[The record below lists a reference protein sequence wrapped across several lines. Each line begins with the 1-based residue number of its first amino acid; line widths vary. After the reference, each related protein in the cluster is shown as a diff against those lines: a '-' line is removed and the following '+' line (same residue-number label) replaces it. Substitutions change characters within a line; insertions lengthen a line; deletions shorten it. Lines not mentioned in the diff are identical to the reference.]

1 MVVCLRRMP
10 HCDRQRGQVL
20 QTVREAAEMDQN
32 VIKLNTGLIIK
43 RGPEFLVGRI
53 LGTREL
59 KWSLSPWDAWR
70 TRDREE
76 AEAVARA
83 IAGDLW
89 LFNPIL
95 GQIREYRGEGKK
107 E

>member
-1 MVVCLRRMP
+1 MVVCMRRMP
-10 HCDRQRGQVL
+10 HSDRQRGQVL
-20 QTVREAAEMDQN
+20 QTMREAAEMDLS

-43 RGPEFLVGRI
+43 RGPEFLVGSVM
-53 LGTREL
+53 GTREL
-59 KWSLSPWDAWR
+59 RWSLSPWDAWR

-76 AEAVARA
+76 AEEVARE

-107 E
+107 G